1 DLELIRWGWLFARS
15 CRVAH
20 LRRAAPLLRDLC
32 LAGRALFVEL
42 AEKTGNSFELHTEGL
57 LNLCQTEKGLEEEAQ
72 GLGRVANEL
81 GIEARVLNA
90 PETAA
95 MEPGARLDIAGSV
108 YFPIDAHLTPR
119 KLIPTLTALL
129 TEQGVKFHWNRRV
142 VGWQVE
148 AGRIT
153 SVTTTA

>member
-1 DLELIRWGWLFARS
+1 
-15 CRVAH
+15 
-20 LRRAAPLLRDLC
+20 
-32 LAGRALFVEL
+32 
-42 AEKTGNSFELHTEGL
+42 GNSFELHTEGL

-153 SVTTTA
+153 SVTTTAGELAADEYILATGSWAAETVRGLEINLPMQPGKGYSLT